1 MGHSPMNGT
10 DLVLVWVLLIFGGF
24 IAYMV
29 LGYLVTNKKL
39 KPPFLEPAERL
50 YTFVSAC
57 LALLFFGG
65 IAYLAIA
72 YYFTESGW
80 YPRTREVN
88 VYCKAHDWVNGELQT
103 CYSFKSTDKTAD
115 GELTALSCSAND
127 ESHLLNVKFWGPIT
141 ADGEIIWKCER
152 LTFSITCKLK

>member
-1 MGHSPMNGT
+1 MGYASVNDDT
-10 DLVLVWVLLIFGGF
+10 DWIIVWVLVLFAAF

-39 KPPFLEPAERL
+39 KPPLLEPAQRL

-65 IAYLAIA
+65 LVFLAVA

-80 YPRTREVN
+80 YSRLVPFN
-88 VYCKAHDWVNGELQT
+88 SPLA
-103 CYSFKSTDKTAD
+103 
-115 GELTALSCSAND
+115 SCSRKGFKVTVAQD
-127 ESHLLNVKFWGPIT
+127 WSPTPSSGPLLPLAISP
-141 ADGEIIWKCER
+141 R
-152 LTFSITCKLK
+152 